1 MPIIKAFAEG
11 KIIQYKYDTGWEN
24 IKNPAF
30 NGLPTEYRIKLKP
43 KYRLFKNQEECWK
56 EMLKHQPFGWI
67 KNKNGYWFI
76 SSIHKFIEETK
87 TFECYTFADGTSFGI
102 KEE

>member
-1 MPIIKAFAEG
+1 MGYRKERIKEESNNRRLNYDKRRSKKFLPIIKAFAES

-43 KYRLFKNQEECWK
+43 KYRPFKNQEECWK

-67 KNKNGYWFI
+67 KNKNGY
-76 SSIHKFIEETK
+76 
-87 TFECYTFADGTSFGI
+87 
-102 KEE
+102 

>member
-1 MPIIKAFAEG
+1 MTREEAKNFLPIIKAFAEG

-43 KYRLFKNQEECWK
+43 
-56 EMLKHQPFGWI
+56 QPFGWI
-67 KNKNGYWFI
+67 KNKNGYYFI
-76 SSIHKFIEETK
+76 LSIHKVIEETK
-87 TFECYTFADGTSFGI
+87 TFECYTFADGAPFGI